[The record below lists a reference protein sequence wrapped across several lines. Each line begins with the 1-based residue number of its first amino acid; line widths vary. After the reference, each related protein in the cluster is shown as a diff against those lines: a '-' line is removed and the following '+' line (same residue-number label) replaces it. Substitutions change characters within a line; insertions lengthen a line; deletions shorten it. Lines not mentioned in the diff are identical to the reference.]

1 MRRIAWIHQLDQLH
15 AVYGSGADI
24 LPQLKAEGFT
34 GISLKI
40 LDGVDWMGEFDTDQ
54 YRIVGWATLGLWEA
68 ACVANGLTL
77 DAWVNVTPAW
87 QSMIPYL
94 ADYCRQFA
102 GRLVLDLEPYEGFF
116 GENDPSEFLHQLQV
130 ALTGPTADSYYVP
143 RVWISYDPRRA
154 DWIAQHLDQFGGQMP
169 QVYGEYQITPGM
181 VVQTA
186 KPIEPLVSVG
196 DSAADWR
203 WILRDPRLGSSD
215 GRTGFGVFKLPFWTA
230 DQPAVV
236 LELA

>member
-1 MRRIAWIHQLDQLH
+1 
-15 AVYGSGADI
+15 
-24 LPQLKAEGFT
+24 
-34 GISLKI
+34 
-40 LDGVDWMGEFDTDQ
+40 
-54 YRIVGWATLGLWEA
+54 
-68 ACVANGLTL
+68 
-77 DAWVNVTPAW
+77 
-87 QSMIPYL
+87 
-94 ADYCRQFA
+94 
-102 GRLVLDLEPYEGFF
+102 
-116 GENDPSEFLHQLQV
+116 
-130 ALTGPTADSYYVP
+130 
-143 RVWISYDPRRA
+143 
-154 DWIAQHLDQFGGQMP
+154 MP
-169 QVYGEYQITPGM
+169 QVYGEYSITPGM